1 MAKEVSIRDNL
12 LVTMGTRAA
21 YMDCLGTITLPS
33 GVGGETQLAEFVSE
47 TVDQYIDESL
57 NVEWSFDEY
66 IETALEKK
74 YGVKEDE

>member
-33 GVGGETQLAEFVSE
+33 GVGGETQLAEFVSK
-47 TVDQYIDESL
+47 TVDQYIEESL
-57 NVEWSFDEY
+57 DVEWSFDEY